1 MLLFGLGENA
11 ARAAAVQGV
20 KDLCIPEPPRQNIMP
35 GGNTGLR
42 LTAPAGAFTIW
53 VYWYIWLW
61 LKSCSD
67 VTTSQMRP
75 PRPALSSF
83 RVEMALCRGL
93 YNIAPLVFGRSC
105 VAKWRDLAQKWV
117 TPSRSLREMSG

>member
-42 LTAPAGAFTIW
+42 LTAPGRRIHHLGIL
-53 VYWYIWLW
+53 VYM
-61 LKSCSD
+61 
-67 VTTSQMRP
+67 V
-75 PRPALSSF
+75 
-83 RVEMALCRGL
+83 MAQILL
-93 YNIAPLVFGRSC
+93 
-105 VAKWRDLAQKWV
+105 
-117 TPSRSLREMSG
+117 